1 MTPKPQANNV
11 NEILGENLVTAINE
25 SQSLQRTNKVLATAK
40 QQLLAEVLD
49 MITTNQKGTFTD
61 EGGNDC
67 WYIDELVQA
76 AKEGFK

>member
-1 MTPKPQANNV
+1 MSKVDDIFIKYRYYAESIVLGTSLKIKPSK
-11 NEILGENLVTAINE
+11 ILDTE
-25 SQSLQRTNKVLATAK
+25 SAK

-76 AKEGFK
+76 AKERFR